1 MKHINS
7 LDLTPEYA
15 KENSFFTKKDNEIV
29 SVLSFTDRGIGLGA
43 QDAFKDNVAITL
55 TDKEALELAQKL
67 TDTVASRKE
76 EGIVY
81 EVK

>member
-1 MKHINS
+1 MKHISS

-43 QDAFKDNVAITL
+43 QDAYRDNVAITL
-55 TDKEALELAQKL
+55 TDEEALELAQKL
-67 TDTVASRKE
+67 IDTVESREE

>member
-7 LDLTPEYA
+7 LDLTNEYIE
-15 KENSFFTKKDNEIV
+15 KNTITTKKDKEYV
-29 SVLSFTDRGIGLGA
+29 SVLSLTDRGIGLSAEDLFG
-43 QDAFKDNVAITL
+43 DNVAITL
-55 TDKEALELAQKL
+55 TDEEALELAQKL

-76 EGIVY
+76 EGISY

>member
-7 LDLTPEYA
+7 LYLTEEYA

-29 SVLSFTDRGIGLGA
+29 SVVSFTDRGIGLGA
-43 QDAFKDNVAITL
+43 QDAFNDNVAITL
-55 TDKEALELAQKL
+55 TDEEALKLAQKL

-76 EGIVY
+76 EGINY

>member
-7 LDLTPEYA
+7 LDLTEEYV
-15 KENSFFTKKDNEIV
+15 KENSITAVYANETV
-29 SVLSFTDRGIGLGA
+29 SVLSFTNLGIGLGA
-43 QDAFKDNVAITL
+43 KDAFNDSTAITL
-55 TDKEALELAQKL
+55 TDEEALKLAQKL

-76 EGIVY
+76 EGISY

>member
-7 LDLTPEYA
+7 LYLTEEYA

-43 QDAFKDNVAITL
+43 QDAFNDNVAITL
-55 TDKEALELAQKL
+55 TDEEALKLAQKL

-76 EGIVY
+76 EGINY